1 MIDRR
6 LISES
11 LPPER
16 RDQKATAKSPA
27 MGWCTLRFRSID
39 QISTACTIAGVM
51 MYSLKKPNSEFANS
65 QEILFLE
72 KWPVAVGK
80 RGYR

>member
-1 MIDRR
+1 
-6 LISES
+6 
-11 LPPER
+11 
-16 RDQKATAKSPA
+16 
-27 MGWCTLRFRSID
+27 
-39 QISTACTIAGVM
+39 M

-80 RGYR
+80 RGYRVRLKGVNHQWGKDPPKEVVGGTW

>member
-1 MIDRR
+1 
-6 LISES
+6 
-11 LPPER
+11 
-16 RDQKATAKSPA
+16 
-27 MGWCTLRFRSID
+27 MGWCTLRFRSGD

-72 KWPVAVGK
+72 KWLVAVGK
-80 RGYR
+80 RQYTGQSPK